1 MVCNGTNYRN
11 GIVKSGFTALV
22 LLILAGNVQGTAYN
36 WKGATSSDWNTA
48 SNWSPSG
55 IPGSGDAVSIGV
67 VSFTN
72 QPILGAGTTTV
83 NISSL
88 TFGTIATIVLT
99 LNSGY
104 TLNVSGAITQNPSN
118 LNYGTLNTTLAG
130 AGAINCSSIMVGDN
144 ITLPPLLANNYIT
157 LISKIANLHDS
168 GGLTVYSG
176 GTTLIDGSLYTADFT
191 YGILPLTVA
200 QPKISVDIPS
210 GSSLNPVLQL
220 TSGTGTSTVYYNGST
235 QTVYTTTNTVLDA
248 NPQTYQ
254 YLVLSGAGIKTVGE
268 SAGGL
273 LTVAN
278 DLTSSATSVLFSTYN
293 PTVTIGG
300 NWTNSGGI
308 TQGSGNITVSGSLTN
323 NSGGTLNLGTANLYI
338 AGNYTNNVGG
348 VYTQSTGTTYFNG
361 TGAQSLTDN
370 STTGT
375 TFKLVNFSG
384 GGTATMNAGTNNV
397 NFSVASTGILTM
409 SNNSKLVAGT
419 LTTGGSAYLTLIS
432 DANSSASVAAITG
445 TSSITGNV
453 GVQRYLTGSAGSA
466 GGGFDKTGNPT
477 IYLYR
482 EDLTPSNAS
491 FTGGNFWGIRE
502 GYMFF
507 FRGDR
512 GAASVATET
521 VPSYVPVAVAATATG
536 FLTQGQVIVH
546 NWYTPS
552 SAYLGYT
559 GTGTGTN
566 YAVRGFN
573 LVGNPYASS
582 IDWEQFNNSSTTTGI
597 YATSNISS
605 TVYELNPLTYNYDT
619 YQKGGIAT
627 NHGTR
632 TIVSG
637 QGFFVLATNNANPQ
651 LIFNESAKS
660 TLQNTGLNLFM
671 DTKAAMANL
680 NSSAVHQFIRLRL
693 EKDSVNTD
701 DTYVGFDANASAKY
715 VEGDDAIYITGNG
728 QIPFPKQQQI
738 KINLMVKAQTD
749 GTYTL
754 RKTDLQNI
762 PKLYEIWLQD
772 AYTKDSLDIRNNS
785 VYVFNLA
792 HADTNTYGSRRFSL
806 IIRQNPALGVHLL
819 NFTATKVDKGA
830 QIAWT
835 TENEADYT
843 TFTVER
849 SIDGGVNFGSLE
861 SASSNSSGS
870 YSFLDSNPM
879 LPSDQYRLKI
889 TDLNGSVTY
898 SGTITIK
905 YNTTNLSVADNQL
918 IVYPNPASNM
928 INISINSTD
937 IKHTGLATQSLGSG
951 VSGIS
956 SVGSTVY
963 GIKII
968 SSVGTVVRSE
978 ISGQADW
985 QDNVS
990 SLLPGTY
997 IIQAPSIS
1005 YSSSNYTFAAG
1016 TAITTL
1022 TPTNANPVTGIVPAQ
1037 IYGQVT
1043 TLAGS
1048 AGVAGYTNATGTS
1061 AVFNTPVKG
1070 AIDGSGNLYVCDF
1083 ANNRIRKITPA
1094 GVVTTFAGSGTSGVV
1109 DGFGTAAQFFGSS
1122 GIVIDPTGLFL
1133 YVADNSAIRR
1143 ITIATAQVVTIA
1155 GPTGITTEG
1164 STDGVGAAAR
1174 FMVPSG
1180 MAFDNAGL
1188 NLYVADAHNNEIRK
1202 IVLATNTVSTYAGST
1217 TAGSTDGAVGSAR
1230 FSYPQEMVN
1239 DGNNNL
1245 YVVDQN
1251 NNKIRKIN
1259 LTTNTVSTFAG
1270 SGVAGFNNATG
1281 TAAQFNSPWGITRDG
1296 AGNFYVDDNGNNQIR
1311 EITPAGVVTTFA
1323 GNVTSGTTDGVL
1335 TAARFKNPYGITT
1348 ATTGTLEGNM
1358 FAADLSNNTIRQISL
1373 NGYTISPTL
1382 PAGLAFDGTTGNISG
1397 TPTAAAGLT
1406 SYTVTAYNYY
1416 GTSVA
1421 TFNIAVIGPPSA
1433 PGVSTCSNSAGTI
1446 TASGGSPTG
1455 GNYNWYSAS
1464 SGGTALQSSTST
1476 TYTTPALTT
1485 ATTYYVS
1492 YSLNGVESAR
1502 TPVTVSINSAPVIS
1516 QYPSSASANLT
1527 LSLPFSGNANDVSGN
1542 GNNGTVQNGAALT
1555 LDRYNAYNSA
1565 YAFNG
1570 SNQFIS
1576 TANSLSAP
1584 STFSISTW
1592 FKTTTTSGGAIVGF
1606 NSSQTGSGTNYD
1618 RAVYMNNAGL
1628 IYFGVSNGTYIQTIN
1643 TTTSYNDGKWHNVV
1657 ATFSSTTGEKLYIDG
1672 ALTVYNT
1679 SYVGYTGYTGFWR
1692 VANSNFNG
1700 NWASTPSS
1708 NYFAGSIDDV
1718 AIYNREVT
1726 STEVYSLNGAG
1737 SVPFCPNGT
1746 LTLQANTVTGATYA
1760 WTGPNGFTS
1769 SLQNPTISNAT
1780 STNIGTYTVTVTNA
1794 TGCSSQATAT
1804 TSLSSV
1810 PTSTFSLPA
1819 AAYPNTSTTVTYSG
1833 TDPSTSTFTWNFGS
1847 GTVISGSGMGPYQV
1861 QWASAGTQTVT
1872 LTVTNANGCSSST
1885 TTHTININST
1895 SWYSTYV
1902 YRKKITFD
1910 QTQISGTQA
1919 NFPVLVK
1926 IVDADLVYTPG
1937 LCTNKVQSAT
1947 LNDLAFVDGTAPQS
1961 AELPYEIDTYDGT
1974 TGTLLVWVQVPSFS
1988 SSGAGNSLYYYFGST
2003 APPAHAAA
2011 SSTWA
2016 SDYKAVYHFNEKTLN
2031 SAVGGVKESTSNA
2044 SNATTS
2050 NMTAA
2055 SLTTGQIGGAYT
2067 FSNSSI
2073 STGSNLDV
2081 LGDHTLSAWVYTNN
2095 TGLDQKVMTNQ
2106 NASNYYGYKLGSYF
2120 GAMETEN
2127 QTAGYGYSA
2136 TRGSTPIGYIAAN
2149 TWYYVQGVASGTQLS
2164 VYVNGVQYA
2173 TTTVTIGSTTTGSTF
2188 YIGVGESG
2196 NQYYWSGVIDEVR
2209 VSTVA
2214 KSSSWIQ
2221 TEYNNQRNPAS
2232 TGSNH
2237 FISSIANIEYNTT
2250 NFNAGYSPGSLIYT
2264 WTGASGTSVTTAA
2277 NWNITSVTPNVAT
2290 TAPSSQYASI
2300 AIPGGL
2306 SGYPILN
2313 ASFSVY
2319 SLTMAS
2325 GSQFNLNGN
2334 SLIMGC
2340 DIVNTSNGQ
2349 ILYSNNTSS
2358 TINWN
2363 GALATQNYY
2372 GSTISGTGQTGNMI
2386 VNNTAAGTINIASGK
2401 FDIYNTLTITKGNL
2415 VVGASPATLT
2425 LKSTSTLTASVA
2437 AIPSPYTITGTV
2449 NVERY
2454 LQGGAGYRGYRLV
2467 SSPVYAGGFDKAGNP
2482 TLYLFREDLTPY
2494 NKSFTGGNFWGISTI
2509 NNSTPYNY
2517 YLNSGSTSYNLPV
2530 GSGYMMFFR
2539 GDRTAASLATETT
2552 AGYVPVAATVTAS
2565 GSLTQ
2570 GQVIAH
2576 EWYTPTSPYLNYT
2589 GSGGGTNAA
2598 VRGFNLLG
2606 NPYASSID
2614 WEQYN
2619 NSSTTT
2625 GIYATS
2631 NVSNT
2636 VYELNPLTY
2645 NYDTYQQGGIYTNN
2659 GTRTIAS
2666 GQGFF
2671 VLATNSSNPQ
2681 LIFNETAKTSLQNT
2695 GAKLFMST
2703 KAELASLNSTTVDQ
2717 HLRIRLS
2724 VDSINTDDTYIGF
2737 KSTAN
2742 VNYIVNEDALY
2753 IQGNGKVGAVA
2764 DGLYT
2769 LKRTEM
2775 AAIPQLYE
2783 IWLMD
2788 AYKKDSLDMRANDTY
2803 AFNLALADTNSY
2815 GSRRFTL
2822 VIRQNPALGVHL
2834 LSFTAA
2840 QAKGGAL
2847 RSTDGGVTFTT
2858 VGGFGSSAVG
2868 SYNFTDTNLVK
2879 PGDAYRL
2886 KITDLNGAVTYSNVV
2901 TIMYANTG
2909 NNVTNTSNTIIVYP
2923 NPAKSVLNLQII
2935 AAIDSNSAVATTQSI
2950 GTGGTKQTSSAAN
2963 TVYAIKIVNN
2973 LGLVIKSVTT
2983 AQQNWQTDVNSLVPG
2998 TYIIQVLNNK
3008 DNSLVGRTAFVKL

>member
-1 MVCNGTNYRN
+1 
-11 GIVKSGFTALV
+11 VKKISQ
-22 LLILAGNVQGTAYN
+22 LLLKIWLN
-36 WKGATSSDWNTA
+36 
-48 SNWSPSG
+48 
-55 IPGSGDAVSIGV
+55 IGV
-67 VSFTN
+67 F
-72 QPILGAGTTTV
+72 
-83 NISSL
+83 
-88 TFGTIATIVLT
+88 F
-99 LNSGY
+99 
-104 TLNVSGAITQNPSN
+104 
-118 LNYGTLNTTLAG
+118 
-130 AGAINCSSIMVGDN
+130 
-144 ITLPPLLANNYIT
+144 
-157 LISKIANLHDS
+157 
-168 GGLTVYSG
+168 
-176 GTTLIDGSLYTADFT
+176 
-191 YGILPLTVA
+191 
-200 QPKISVDIPS
+200 
-210 GSSLNPVLQL
+210 
-220 TSGTGTSTVYYNGST
+220 
-235 QTVYTTTNTVLDA
+235 
-248 NPQTYQ
+248 
-254 YLVLSGAGIKTVGE
+254 
-268 SAGGL
+268 
-273 LTVAN
+273 
-278 DLTSSATSVLFSTYN
+278 LF
-293 PTVTIGG
+293 
-300 NWTNSGGI
+300 
-308 TQGSGNITVSGSLTN
+308 L
-323 NSGGTLNLGTANLYI
+323 
-338 AGNYTNNVGG
+338 
-348 VYTQSTGTTYFNG
+348 
-361 TGAQSLTDN
+361 
-370 STTGT
+370 
-375 TFKLVNFSG
+375 
-384 GGTATMNAGTNNV
+384 
-397 NFSVASTGILTM
+397 
-409 SNNSKLVAGT
+409 
-419 LTTGGSAYLTLIS
+419 
-432 DANSSASVAAITG
+432 
-445 TSSITGNV
+445 
-453 GVQRYLTGSAGSA
+453 
-466 GGGFDKTGNPT
+466 
-477 IYLYR
+477 
-482 EDLTPSNAS
+482 
-491 FTGGNFWGIRE
+491 
-502 GYMFF
+502 
-507 FRGDR
+507 
-512 GAASVATET
+512 
-521 VPSYVPVAVAATATG
+521 
-536 FLTQGQVIVH
+536 
-546 NWYTPS
+546 
-552 SAYLGYT
+552 
-559 GTGTGTN
+559 
-566 YAVRGFN
+566 
-573 LVGNPYASS
+573 
-582 IDWEQFNNSSTTTGI
+582 
-597 YATSNISS
+597 
-605 TVYELNPLTYNYDT
+605 
-619 YQKGGIAT
+619 
-627 NHGTR
+627 
-632 TIVSG
+632 
-637 QGFFVLATNNANPQ
+637 NAN
-651 LIFNESAKS
+651 A
-660 TLQNTGLNLFM
+660 
-671 DTKAAMANL
+671 
-680 NSSAVHQFIRLRL
+680 
-693 EKDSVNTD
+693 
-701 DTYVGFDANASAKY
+701 
-715 VEGDDAIYITGNG
+715 
-728 QIPFPKQQQI
+728 
-738 KINLMVKAQTD
+738 
-749 GTYTL
+749 
-754 RKTDLQNI
+754 
-762 PKLYEIWLQD
+762 
-772 AYTKDSLDIRNNS
+772 
-785 VYVFNLA
+785 
-792 HADTNTYGSRRFSL
+792 
-806 IIRQNPALGVHLL
+806 
-819 NFTATKVDKGA
+819 
-830 QIAWT
+830 
-835 TENEADYT
+835 
-843 TFTVER
+843 
-849 SIDGGVNFGSLE
+849 
-861 SASSNSSGS
+861 
-870 YSFLDSNPM
+870 
-879 LPSDQYRLKI
+879 
-889 TDLNGSVTY
+889 
-898 SGTITIK
+898 
-905 YNTTNLSVADNQL
+905 
-918 IVYPNPASNM
+918 
-928 INISINSTD
+928 
-937 IKHTGLATQSLGSG
+937 
-951 VSGIS
+951 
-956 SVGSTVY
+956 
-963 GIKII
+963 
-968 SSVGTVVRSE
+968 
-978 ISGQADW
+978 
-985 QDNVS
+985 
-990 SLLPGTY
+990 
-997 IIQAPSIS
+997 QAPSIS
-1005 YSSSNYTFAAG
+1005 YSTPNYYNIGVSITPLTPVNSGGTVGSYGAISAFVYAGNHNALAVDNSGNVVIINSGTNTLTEYNSSGTVITANYPTTGYSGAQGAIIDGNGNLYVSNYSANTVTKTTTAGVVTTISVNSPIGLTMDSSNNIYVAS
-1016 TAITTL
+1016 
-1022 TPTNANPVTGIVPAQ
+1022 NATGIVYKIAS
-1037 IYGQVT
+1037 
-1043 TLAGS
+1043 GS
-1048 AGVAGYTNATGTS
+1048 ATLSSFLTGFSSPWGLAMNTAGDLYVSQTSDNTIYKISNGSTTHTSFATG
-1061 AVFNTPVKG
+1061 FNSPRFL
-1070 AIDGSGNLYVCDF
+1070 ALDPSGNLYVSDCY
-1083 ANNRIRKITPA
+1083 NNAIKKITT
-1094 GVVTTFAGSGTSGVV
+1094 GGTVTTLITSGLVTPDDQV
-1109 DGFGTAAQFFGSS
+1109 FDQS
-1122 GIVIDPTGLFL
+1122 G
-1133 YVADNSAIRR
+1133 
-1143 ITIATAQVVTIA
+1143 
-1155 GPTGITTEG
+1155 
-1164 STDGVGAAAR
+1164 
-1174 FMVPSG
+1174 
-1180 MAFDNAGL
+1180 
-1188 NLYVADAHNNEIRK
+1188 NLYISNFGGGDVVK
-1202 IVLATNTVSTYAGST
+1202 
-1217 TAGSTDGAVGSAR
+1217 SAA
-1230 FSYPQEMVN
+1230 S
-1239 DGNNNL
+1239 
-1245 YVVDQN
+1245 
-1251 NNKIRKIN
+1251 
-1259 LTTNTVSTFAG
+1259 
-1270 SGVAGFNNATG
+1270 
-1281 TAAQFNSPWGITRDG
+1281 
-1296 AGNFYVDDNGNNQIR
+1296 
-1311 EITPAGVVTTFA
+1311 
-1323 GNVTSGTTDGVL
+1323 
-1335 TAARFKNPYGITT
+1335 
-1348 ATTGTLEGNM
+1348 
-1358 FAADLSNNTIRQISL
+1358 
-1373 NGYTISPTL
+1373 GYTISATL
-1382 PAGLAFDGTTGNISG
+1382 PAGLSFSKYSGVISG
-1397 TPTAAAGLT
+1397 TPTVSSPLT
-1406 SYTVTAYNYY
+1406 SYTVTATN
-1416 GTSVA
+1416 GNGSSNFVL
-1421 TFNIAVIGPPSA
+1421 NIAVITAPTA
-1433 PGVSTCSNSAGTI
+1433 PGVSSCTGNTATI
-1446 TASGGSPTG
+1446 TASGGAPSG
-1455 GNYNWYSAS
+1455 GTYNWYAAA
-1464 SGGTALQSSTST
+1464 SGGTALQSSAST

-1485 ATTYYVS
+1485 STTYYVS
-1492 YSLNGVESAR
+1492 YKVGGVESAR
-1502 TPVTVSINSAPVIS
+1502 TSVTVTVTSPPVIS
-1516 QYPSSASANLT
+1516 QYPSSASSNLT
-1527 LSLPFSGNANDVSGN
+1527 LSLPFTGNANDVSGN
-1542 GNNGTVQNGAALT
+1542 SNNGTVQNGATLT
-1555 LDRYNAYNSA
+1555 QDRYNTPNSA
-1565 YAFNG
+1565 YSFNG
-1570 SNQFIS
+1570 SSQFIS

-1746 LTLQANTVTGATYA
+1746 LTLQANTVASATYA

-2386 VNNTAAGTINIASGK
+2386 VNNTAAGTVNIASGK

-2415 VVGASPATLT
+2415 VVGTSPATLT

-2467 SSPVYAGGFDKAGNP
+2467 SSPVYAGSVNSNNVYSINYLINNIILTGYSGTTGGFDKAGNP

-2753 IQGNGKVGAVA
+2753 IQGNGKVSLASFSGDHQPLAINKQPFPDKIVRIPLKVGAVA

-2847 RSTDGGVTFTT
+2847 VTWTTENEANYTNFEVQRSTDGGVTFTT